1 MLEND
6 AMLGTNLT
14 ELRQSSLSSIAAF
27 LALIGY
33 GWLMLVIWPITG
45 GRAPVASFIGSA
57 LLIVGALVG
66 LGRRESHWRWA
77 RLAVVL
83 ASLAAVGLALFEYQ
97 TMAIACLFILPI
109 TFASILINHNASFA
123 VFVVVLAG
131 TLLLT
136 KSTAESRATTDVVL
150 PLLVLGITTV
160 ASWLSGRNLHTA
172 LAWVWDGYDR
182 AHRNELIAREG
193 QAELRRALKA
203 LDEATHRLERAN
215 HMLSIARDQAE
226 EARRLKQQFAQT
238 ISHELRTPLNLIV
251 GFTDLM
257 VQSPEYYGGR
267 LLPAYARDLG
277 IIHRNARHLQSLV
290 NDVLDL
296 ARIEAAQMGIR
307 PEKTEPH
314 ALVEDA
320 VEATRSLVEVRG
332 VALRREIEP
341 NLPTLWVDEGRIRQ
355 VLLNLLSNAARFT
368 DQGSITVR
376 VRRDPDGVVFEVADT
391 GVGIAQEEIGGL
403 FEEFRQVNGS
413 LRRARGGAG
422 LGLSISKRFVE
433 LHGGTITVE
442 SEVGKG
448 STFRFVL
455 PHLQQGPLEAGV
467 EGLPVTHSSSPIA
480 TRRLGTVREPPL
492 LLAVTHSP
500 AAASLLLRY
509 VHGCRTIAVR
519 DLDDAR
525 QIALQSLPQG
535 VVIDSSCYPI
545 DCEELRRMSQDWGI
559 PSTMFMACPL
569 PGEEPLRLQV
579 AADGYL
585 IKPVSR
591 DSLWDI
597 LRPYGDDVD
606 SVLVV
611 DDDPDFV
618 RLMSRLLD
626 SPVRRYRVL
635 TAYSGGEALELCRH
649 HQPDLLFLDMV
660 LPDMGGSQVIQKLR
674 ADLAT
679 RDVPIV
685 VVSAQE
691 EVETSPPLSGTM
703 VATRPS
709 GLPVG
714 EIVRWLQQM
723 LEMPS

>member
-6 AMLGTNLT
+6 ATLDTNLG
-14 ELRQSSLSSIAAF
+14 ELQQSSLSSIAVF
-27 LALIGY
+27 LGLLGY
-33 GWLMLVIWPITG
+33 LWLMWSIWPITG
-45 GRAPVASFIGSA
+45 GRAPLASLVGSA
-57 LLIVGALVG
+57 ILIAGALLG
-66 LGRRESHWRWA
+66 LQRGRKHSRGA

-83 ASLAAVGLALFEYQ
+83 ASAVAVGLALIEYRI
-97 TMAIACLFILPI
+97 TLIACLFILPI
-109 TFASILINHNASFA
+109 TFASILIDHSASFV
-123 VFVVVLAG
+123 VFVVVSI
-131 TLLLT
+131 TTWLLGQT
-136 KSTAESRATTDVVL
+136 SAEARTPVELLL
-150 PLLVLGITTV
+150 PLLVLWITTM

-172 LAWVWDGYDR
+172 LAWVWTGYDR
-182 AHRNELIAREG
+182 AHRNEVIAREG

-267 LLPAYARDLG
+267 LLPSYARDLG

-314 ALVEDA
+314 RLVEDA

-332 VALRREIEP
+332 VALRTEIEP
-341 NLPTLWVDEGRIRQ
+341 DLPSLWVDEGRIRQ

-376 VRRDPDGVVFEVADT
+376 VRRHQDEVLFEVADT
-391 GVGIAQEEIGGL
+391 GVGIAEEDIHGL
-403 FEEFRQVNGS
+403 FEEFRQVSGG

-422 LGLSISKRFVE
+422 LGLAISKRFVE
-433 LHGGTITVE
+433 LHGGTIAVE
-442 SEVGKG
+442 SQVGAG
-448 STFRFVL
+448 SIFWFTL
-455 PHLQQGPLEAGV
+455 PCLHQAHIEAGA
-467 EGLPVTHSSSPIA
+467 ESLALTKSSSQVS
-480 TRRLGTVREPPL
+480 TRRLGAVREPPL

-509 VHGCRTIAVR
+509 VHGCRTVAVR
-519 DLDDAR
+519 DLDHAR
-525 QIALQSLPQG
+525 QIAHQLLPQG
-535 VVIDSSCYPI
+535 IVIDSNCHPI
-545 DCEELRRMSQDWGI
+545 DDQELQRMSQEWGI
-559 PSTMFMACPL
+559 ASTMFMACPL

-579 AADGYL
+579 SADGYL
-585 IKPVSR
+585 IKPISR
-591 DSLWDI
+591 DSLWDV
-597 LRPYGDDVD
+597 LRPYGDRVD
-606 SVLVV
+606 TVLVV
-611 DDDPDFV
+611 DDDRDFV

-635 TAYSGGEALELCRH
+635 NAYSGEEALELCRH

-660 LPDMGGSQVIQKLR
+660 LPDIGGNQVIQKLR
-674 ADLAT
+674 SDPSTKEL
-679 RDVPIV
+679 PIV

-691 EVETSPPLSGTM
+691 EIETSPLLPGTM
-703 VATRPS
+703 IATQPS
-709 GLPVG
+709 GLAVG

-723 LEMPS
+723 LELRR